1 MTGRFDPADLPP
13 EMARAY
19 RIVERAA
26 DDLAT
31 LTARAE
37 RERGKPIVVDAD
49 YLRRLAELPDAG
61 PQLRAFA
68 ERVERGESEWDDIEH
83 DCRPLPPE
91 VDAIRRSANFEWA
104 LRPSLRERDP
114 DPDVGRPYRLTWVD
128 PVERRGS

>member
-31 LTARAE
+31 LTARAD
-37 RERGKPIVVDAD
+37 RDRGKPIVVDAD
-49 YLRRLAELPDAG
+49 YLRRLADLPDAG
-61 PQLRAFA
+61 PQMRAFA
-68 ERVERGESEWDDIEH
+68 ERVERGESAWDDIER

-104 LRPSLRERDP
+104 LRPGVVAITVNLSV
-114 DPDVGRPYRLTWVD
+114 VGPH
-128 PVERRGS
+128 SAS